1 MDINYWLL
9 KGCYSAV
16 VFIIAKMTHW
26 FLNRTISRVDSYAE
40 AKGLSAFDFSDG
52 TKKSISQFSKYI
64 IYLIAFL
71 VILYIFELGDL
82 LMGIATAAGV
92 AGIAIGF
99 AAKDLLSNALS
110 GIILFFDRPFK
121 IGDIIQVGRYI
132 EKGRVE
138 SIGIRQ
144 TVLKLRDG
152 RLVTVPN
159 ASVLSQEVTNFTS
172 NPIQLVEL
180 IIEVDVDA
188 NVKKALKII
197 DELLDKLE
205 WKDKTEGAWVSVS
218 DVNKDNV
225 ILKIKAWT
233 NNERL
238 GDKKTELFYS
248 IRDSLKKARIKSSVL
263 REEQEF

>member
-1 MDINYWLL
+1 MDINYWLIRGGL
-9 KGCYSAV
+9 SV
-16 VFIIAKMTHW
+16 IVFIVTRIAHW
-26 FLNRTISRVDSYAE
+26 FLNRGIERVDAYAE
-40 AKGLSAFDFSDG
+40 AKGLSSLDFSDG
-52 TKKSISQFSKYI
+52 TKKAISQFSKYI
-64 IYLIAFL
+64 LYSLSFFA
-71 VILYIFELGDL
+71 VLYIFELNDL
-82 LMGIATAAGV
+82 LVGIATAAGV
-92 AGIAIGF
+92 SGIAIGF

-110 GIILFFDRPFK
+110 GLILFFDRPFK

-159 ASVLSQEVTNFTS
+159 ASVLSQEVTNFSS

-180 IIEVDVDA
+180 QVDVDVDA
-188 NVKKALKII
+188 NVKKTLKLI
-197 DELLDKLE
+197 DELFDKLE
-205 WKDKTEGAWVSVS
+205 WKDKSEGAWVSVS

-225 ILKIKAWT
+225 ILKIKVWT

-238 GDKKTELFYS
+238 GDKKTELFYAV
-248 IRDSLKKARIKSSVL
+248 RDLLKKNRIKSSVI
-263 REEQEF
+263 REEKDF